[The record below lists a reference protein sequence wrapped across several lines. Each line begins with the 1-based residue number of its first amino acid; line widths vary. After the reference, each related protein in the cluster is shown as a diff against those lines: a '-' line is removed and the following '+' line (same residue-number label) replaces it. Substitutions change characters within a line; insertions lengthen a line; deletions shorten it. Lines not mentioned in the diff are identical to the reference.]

1 MSSSFVI
8 KVPPKRHYGENK
20 WIRFQL
26 LEWISFAL
34 LVTFI
39 INLSIMIWQ
48 FPLIRGKVNDNRS
61 ILWLK
66 GKQLSFEFA

>member
-8 KVPPKRHYGENK
+8 KVPPKRHHGENK

-34 LVTFI
+34 LVT
-39 INLSIMIWQ
+39 
-48 FPLIRGKVNDNRS
+48 
-61 ILWLK
+61 
-66 GKQLSFEFA
+66 